1 MVSQPKARKRQGF
14 ACLSAEQRRE
24 MGRRGGQAA
33 QKKGTTHKFTSAEAR
48 AAGQK
53 GGKVAQARG
62 TAHRFTSEEAKAA
75 RRKRRR
81 ERPEQSS

>member
-1 MVSQPKARKRQGF
+1 MVAQPQARKRQGF

-24 MGRRGGQAA
+24 IGRTGGQAA

-62 TAHRFTSEEAKAA
+62 TAHRFTSAEAKAA

-81 ERPEQSS
+81 KQQEPSS